1 MAPPYENVQNQSI
14 VQYDIGTGSATA
26 ASNVV
31 TTFVAG
37 PRIRLGLTASVTE
50 TTAGS
55 VVVYTVTAFNDG
67 NLAGELTAGSSI
79 PPGSAFVPGS
89 VTLGGVPLPGADP
102 SQGIYLGLIEPGK
115 SASFSYQV
123 LVGASVPSGVLIN
136 EAYGSA
142 LFRTPSGRVLTVDA
156 EPASL
161 RIPVR
166 TASALARLSASESVV
181 APGDIVE
188 YVLVI
193 NNDGAVGLSG
203 MTASFIL
210 PPGLEFIAGSVNV
223 NGSFLPDANSL
234 IGIPVG
240 LLGAGADIGVSFAVR
255 VISSAASGL
264 PTVAL
269 VRYIVGSQEETTPS
283 NAVELQVTSDPPIVT
298 KSVDTQQASP
308 GDILSYVVTASV
320 PTGPPQDAVLM
331 DSLPAGLRYVPN
343 SLLINGQPSLS
354 QNLAEGVSLGPVS
367 GISPAT
373 VFFRAE
379 VLPIQGQPLSQL
391 FNVQNSAVVR
401 FTGQEGII
409 TTVETEP
416 VLTIISSAAF
426 RVSAQ
431 PDVYVSEPGETV
443 WITITVTAVGSQP
456 AEGFL
461 SGFVPEGMMLLPD
474 TLTVDGVQIS
484 IQDGLLP
491 LGLLAPG
498 SVILIRF
505 AGLIAPN
512 YAGDEMIGTAALSWR
527 YTIED
532 RTYRGLS
539 FAARYT
545 IAVEGH
551 VE

>member
-1 MAPPYENVQNQSI
+1 MAPPYDNVQNQSV

-37 PRIRLGLTASVTE
+37 PRIRLALTASMTE

-89 VTLGGVPLPGADP
+89 VTIGGVPLPGANP
-102 SQGIYLGLIEPGK
+102 SQGIYLGLLEPGK

-123 LVGASVPSGVLIN
+123 LVGASVPSGELVN

-142 LFRTPSGRVLTVDA
+142 LFRTPSGSVLTVDA

-166 TASALARLSASESVV
+166 TASASARLSASESVA
-181 APGDIVE
+181 APGDIAE
-188 YVLVI
+188 YVLLI
-193 NNDGAVGLSG
+193 SNDGAAALSG

-223 NGSFLPDANSL
+223 NGSFLPDANPL

-240 LLGAGADIGVSFAVR
+240 LLGAGAEIGVSFAVR

-264 PTVAL
+264 PVIAL
-269 VRYIVGSQEETTPS
+269 VRYFVGSQEETTSS

-298 KSVDTQQASP
+298 KSVDTREASP

-320 PTGPPQDAVLM
+320 LSGPPQDAVLV
-331 DSLPAGLRYVPN
+331 DSLPAGLRYIPN
-343 SLLINGQPSLS
+343 SLLINGLPSLS
-354 QNLAEGVSLGPVS
+354 QNLAEGVPLGSIS
-367 GISPAT
+367 GDSPAT

-379 VLPIQGQPLSQL
+379 VLPTQGQPPSQL
-391 FNVQNSAVVR
+391 LDVQNSAAVR
-401 FTGQEGII
+401 FIGQEGVIV
-409 TTVETEP
+409 TVKSAP
-416 VLTIISSAAF
+416 VLTVVTNAAF
-426 RVSAQ
+426 RVTAA

-443 WITITVTAVGSQP
+443 WITITVSAVGSQP

-461 SGFVPEGMMLLPD
+461 SGFVPEGMLLLTD
-474 TLTVDGVQIS
+474 TLTVDGVQVM

-498 SVILIRF
+498 SVVRIRF
-505 AGLIAPN
+505 AGQIAPN
-512 YAGDEMIGTAALSWR
+512 YAGNELSGTAALSWR
-527 YTIED
+527 YTLEG